1 MDVQPSRQMQLS
13 DYLPRSLHTN
23 ATQAS
28 RFVATFQHQDRV
40 AASPLLQSTVILL
53 AAAGSDANPPLDR
66 ICDSHPHISPDG
78 PSSAAATTTNTTAK
92 MSVSPTQ
99 SLQLAEYLERLPG
112 TTFKKLYQQPSTAFA
127 IFRRMLPHLAK
138 TFVMRMI
145 YMPRPMSLGDLDAWV
160 KPEAKRKK
168 DQALSILRSLHI
180 IQVSAPSKEKPQEIQ
195 LMANFKTSLR
205 LALTGGGTHNSFGVP
220 STLIVPL
227 EIDIPFL
234 DRYARKKWDDIL
246 HFVVSSVG
254 YKSVGESSGANKGVK
269 ELLIAGRLVD
279 RRPSGGLGITQ
290 AGFTFLL
297 QEANAQVW
305 TLLLLWLEAMGN
317 AKGSGLDSVDM
328 LSFLFMLASLELG
341 RAYDT
346 NALTEERRNML
357 PSLVDFGLIYIPQ
370 HKRSMFF
377 PTRLATT
384 LTSGGN
390 SLRSI
395 SEGVTAAT
403 SAAQN
408 GNQPGPLGGSAD
420 QSGSV
425 VIETNYRLYAY
436 TQSTLQ
442 IAVLALFAK
451 LNMRFPDMVAGRI
464 TRSSIRQAINF
475 GITADQIISYLAVH
489 AHEQMHRTA
498 ALTNKPILAPTVV
511 DQIRLWQLENER
523 MKTTSGFLF
532 RDFTDDKDYLDT
544 ARFSEEIGVLVWKND
559 HARMF
564 FANKH
569 EQIKDF
575 LKTRKKAE

>member
-1 MDVQPSRQMQLS
+1 MSNP
-13 DYLPRSLHTN
+13 SLH
-23 ATQAS
+23 
-28 RFVATFQHQDRV
+28 
-40 AASPLLQSTVILL
+40 
-53 AAAGSDANPPLDR
+53 
-66 ICDSHPHISPDG
+66 
-78 PSSAAATTTNTTAK
+78 
-92 MSVSPTQ
+92 
-99 SLQLAEYLERLPG
+99 LAEYLERLPG

-138 TFVMRMI
+138 TFVMRMLF
-145 YMPRPMSLGDLDAWV
+145 MPQPMSLNDLDVWV

-168 DQALSILRSLHI
+168 DQSLSILRGLHI
-180 IQVSAPSKEKPQEIQ
+180 VQISAPSKEKPQEIQ
-195 LMANFKTSLR
+195 LMSNFKRSLR
-205 LALTGGGTHNSFGVP
+205 LALTGGGNHNSFGVP
-220 STLIVPL
+220 SSLLIPP
-227 EIDIPFL
+227 EIDMPFL
-234 DRYARKKWDDIL
+234 DRYARKKWEDVL

-254 YKSVGESSGANKGVK
+254 YKSVGDGSGPNKGVK

-279 RRPSGGLGITQ
+279 RRPNGSLGITQ

-305 TLLLLWLEAMGN
+305 TLLLLWLDVLGN
-317 AKGSGLDSVDM
+317 NKSSGLDPVDM

-390 SLRSI
+390 SLRTI

-403 SAAQN
+403 QSAQTS
-408 GNQPGPLGGSAD
+408 QQSLGPLGGGGGGAE
-420 QSGSV
+420 QAGSV

-436 TQSTLQ
+436 TQSSLQ

-451 LNMRFPDMVAGRI
+451 LNMRFPDMVAGRLS
-464 TRSSIRQAINF
+464 RASIRQAINF
-475 GITADQIISYLAVH
+475 GITADQIISYLAAH

-498 ALTNKPILAPTVV
+498 ALTNKPVLPPTVV

-544 ARFSEEIGVLVWKND
+544 ARFSEEIGVLVWRND

-575 LKTRKKAE
+575 LKTRKRSE

>member
-1 MDVQPSRQMQLS
+1 MSNNP
-13 DYLPRSLHTN
+13 SLH
-23 ATQAS
+23 
-28 RFVATFQHQDRV
+28 
-40 AASPLLQSTVILL
+40 
-53 AAAGSDANPPLDR
+53 
-66 ICDSHPHISPDG
+66 
-78 PSSAAATTTNTTAK
+78 
-92 MSVSPTQ
+92 
-99 SLQLAEYLERLPG
+99 LAEYLERLPG

-138 TFVMRMI
+138 TFVMRMLF
-145 YMPRPMSLGDLDAWV
+145 MPHPMTLNDLDVWV

-168 DQALSILRSLHI
+168 DQSLSILRGLHI
-180 IQVSAPSKEKPQEIQ
+180 VQISAPSKEKPQEIQ
-195 LMANFKTSLR
+195 LMSNFKRSLR
-205 LALTGGGTHNSFGVP
+205 LALTGGGNHNSFGVP
-220 STLIVPL
+220 SSLLIPP
-227 EIDIPFL
+227 EIDLPFL
-234 DRYARKKWDDIL
+234 DRYARKKWEDVL

-254 YKSVGESSGANKGVK
+254 YKSVGDGSGPNKGVK

-279 RRPSGGLGITQ
+279 RRPNGGLGITQ

-305 TLLLLWLEAMGN
+305 TLLLLWLDVLGN
-317 AKGSGLDSVDM
+317 NKGSGLDPVDM

-357 PSLVDFGLIYIPQ
+357 PSLCDFGLIYIPQ

-390 SLRSI
+390 SLRTI

-403 SAAQN
+403 QSAQTSQQAF
-408 GNQPGPLGGSAD
+408 GPLGGGGEQA
-420 QSGSV
+420 QAGSV

-436 TQSTLQ
+436 TQSALQ

-451 LNMRFPDMVAGRI
+451 LNMRFPDMVAGRLS
-464 TRSSIRQAINF
+464 RASIRQAINF
-475 GITADQIISYLAVH
+475 GITADQIISYLAAH

-498 ALTNKPILAPTVV
+498 ALTNKPVLPPTVV

-544 ARFSEEIGVLVWKND
+544 ARFSEEIGVLVWRND

-575 LKTRKKAE
+575 LKTRKRAE

>member
-1 MDVQPSRQMQLS
+1 MSNNP
-13 DYLPRSLHTN
+13 SLH
-23 ATQAS
+23 
-28 RFVATFQHQDRV
+28 
-40 AASPLLQSTVILL
+40 
-53 AAAGSDANPPLDR
+53 
-66 ICDSHPHISPDG
+66 
-78 PSSAAATTTNTTAK
+78 
-92 MSVSPTQ
+92 
-99 SLQLAEYLERLPG
+99 LAEYLERLPG

-138 TFVMRMI
+138 TFVMRMLF
-145 YMPRPMSLGDLDAWV
+145 MPHPMTLNDLDVWV

-168 DQALSILRSLHI
+168 DQSLSILRGLHI
-180 IQVSAPSKEKPQEIQ
+180 VQISAPSKEKPQEIQ
-195 LMANFKTSLR
+195 LMSNFKRSLR
-205 LALTGGGTHNSFGVP
+205 LALTGGGNHNSFGVP
-220 STLIVPL
+220 SSLLIPP
-227 EIDIPFL
+227 EIDLPFL
-234 DRYARKKWDDIL
+234 DRYARKKWEDVL

-254 YKSVGESSGANKGVK
+254 YKSVGDGSGPNKGVK

-279 RRPSGGLGITQ
+279 RRPNGGLGITQ

-305 TLLLLWLEAMGN
+305 TLLLLWLDVLGN
-317 AKGSGLDSVDM
+317 NKGSGLDPVDM

-390 SLRSI
+390 SLRTI

-403 SAAQN
+403 QSAQTS
-408 GNQPGPLGGSAD
+408 QQSLGPLGGGGEQ

-436 TQSTLQ
+436 TQSALQ

-451 LNMRFPDMVAGRI
+451 LNMRFPDMVAGRLS
-464 TRSSIRQAINF
+464 RASIRQAINF
-475 GITADQIISYLAVH
+475 GITADQIISYLAAH

-498 ALTNKPILAPTVV
+498 ALTNKPVLPPTVV

-544 ARFSEEIGVLVWKND
+544 ARFSEEIGVLVWRND

-575 LKTRKKAE
+575 LKTRKRAE

>member
-1 MDVQPSRQMQLS
+1 
-13 DYLPRSLHTN
+13 
-23 ATQAS
+23 
-28 RFVATFQHQDRV
+28 
-40 AASPLLQSTVILL
+40 
-53 AAAGSDANPPLDR
+53 
-66 ICDSHPHISPDG
+66 
-78 PSSAAATTTNTTAK
+78 
-92 MSVSPTQ
+92 MS
-99 SLQLAEYLERLPG
+99 
-112 TTFKKLYQQPSTAFA
+112 
-127 IFRRMLPHLAK
+127 
-138 TFVMRMI
+138 
-145 YMPRPMSLGDLDAWV
+145 
-160 KPEAKRKK
+160 
-168 DQALSILRSLHI
+168 
-180 IQVSAPSKEKPQEIQ
+180 
-195 LMANFKTSLR
+195 NFKRSLR
-205 LALTGGGTHNSFGVP
+205 LALTGGGNHNSFGVP
-220 STLIVPL
+220 SSLLIPP
-227 EIDIPFL
+227 EIDLAFL
-234 DRYARKKWDDIL
+234 DRYARKKWEDVL
-246 HFVVSSVG
+246 HFVVASVG
-254 YKSVGESSGANKGVK
+254 YKSVGDGSGPNKGVK

-279 RRPSGGLGITQ
+279 RRPNGGLGITQ

-305 TLLLLWLEAMGN
+305 TLLLLWLDVLGN
-317 AKGSGLDSVDM
+317 NKGSGLDPVDM

-390 SLRSI
+390 SLRTI

-403 SAAQN
+403 QTAQMP
-408 GNQPGPLGGSAD
+408 QQSLGPLGGGGGGGSE

-436 TQSTLQ
+436 TQSPLQ

-464 TRSSIRQAINF
+464 SRASIRQAINF
-475 GITADQIISYLAVH
+475 GITADQIISYLAAH

-498 ALTNKPILAPTVV
+498 TLTNKPVLPPTVV

-544 ARFSEEIGVLVWKND
+544 ARFSEEIGVLVWRND

-575 LKTRKKAE
+575 LKTRKRAE

>member
-1 MDVQPSRQMQLS
+1 
-13 DYLPRSLHTN
+13 
-23 ATQAS
+23 
-28 RFVATFQHQDRV
+28 
-40 AASPLLQSTVILL
+40 
-53 AAAGSDANPPLDR
+53 
-66 ICDSHPHISPDG
+66 
-78 PSSAAATTTNTTAK
+78 
-92 MSVSPTQ
+92 MS
-99 SLQLAEYLERLPG
+99 
-112 TTFKKLYQQPSTAFA
+112 
-127 IFRRMLPHLAK
+127 
-138 TFVMRMI
+138 
-145 YMPRPMSLGDLDAWV
+145 
-160 KPEAKRKK
+160 
-168 DQALSILRSLHI
+168 
-180 IQVSAPSKEKPQEIQ
+180 
-195 LMANFKTSLR
+195 NFKRSLR
-205 LALTGGGTHNSFGVP
+205 LALTGGGNHNSFGVP
-220 STLIVPL
+220 SSLLIPP
-227 EIDIPFL
+227 EIDLAFL
-234 DRYARKKWDDIL
+234 DRYARKKWEDVL

-254 YKSVGESSGANKGVK
+254 YKSVGDGSGPNKGVK

-279 RRPSGGLGITQ
+279 RRPNGSLGITQ

-305 TLLLLWLEAMGN
+305 TLLLLWLDVLGN
-317 AKGSGLDSVDM
+317 NKSSGLDPVDM

-390 SLRSI
+390 SLRTI

-403 SAAQN
+403 QSAQTS
-408 GNQPGPLGGSAD
+408 QQSQGPLGGGGEQA
-420 QSGSV
+420 QAGSV

-436 TQSTLQ
+436 TQSALQ

-451 LNMRFPDMVAGRI
+451 LNMRFPDMVAGRLS
-464 TRSSIRQAINF
+464 RASIRQAINF
-475 GITADQIISYLAVH
+475 GITADQIISYLAAH

-498 ALTNKPILAPTVV
+498 ALTNKPVLPPTVV

-544 ARFSEEIGVLVWKND
+544 ARFSEEIGVLVWRND
-559 HARMF
+559 RARMF

-575 LKTRKKAE
+575 LKTRKRSE